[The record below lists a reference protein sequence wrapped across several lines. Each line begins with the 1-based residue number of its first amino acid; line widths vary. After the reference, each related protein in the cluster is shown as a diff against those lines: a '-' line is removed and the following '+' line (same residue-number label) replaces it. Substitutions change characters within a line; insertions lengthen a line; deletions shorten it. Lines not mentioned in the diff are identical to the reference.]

1 MRRFVLSTLLII
13 TMLFTMAQPKPIKNV
28 ILLIT
33 DGTSTSLLSCARW
46 YQTYLDPTQ
55 TTLNIDPYICG
66 LVRTHSSDAPIGD
79 SAPTTSCYVTG
90 MPSQTGFVSTYPV
103 ATDHDLVPVDA
114 NRAYQPLATLLEAAK
129 ILQHKSTGLVFT
141 CEFPHATPADCSA
154 HSYKRSRYSA
164 IAPQMVHN
172 HLDVVMGGGVSYL
185 KDNLQQDLRNEG
197 YSIYL
202 DDIQGFRNCTK
213 APVWALF
220 GESSVPYW
228 LEADHQKIPSIAEMT
243 RKAIDLLSKNENGF
257 FLMVEGS
264 KVDWAAHDND
274 AKNAMIEFLEFDKA
288 CGEAF
293 RFAKENGETA
303 IIILADHGTGA
314 VTIGNAKASRDGYDK
329 LSLKQLMSPIDN
341 YKLSCWSMGEK
352 LKKADTTEWPQLF
365 ETYFG
370 FTPQPAEITYLT
382 TGSDYSNSPIPYE
395 QRKNNLSMCKM
406 LSQILYSRT
415 YFGFTTFGHTIENV
429 FLAMYNTKND
439 VLHGVQTNIDIFNYM
454 AQQMGLENEMGKLTE
469 DIYARHQEVFDGFEM
484 KIDSIDKYNRRLTVK
499 NKKNVLVAESYNNY
513 VMVNKTR
520 VDLSSVIVYVDKT
533 NTFYLPKELRKYLET
548 K

>member
-1 MRRFVLSTLLII
+1 MRRFVLSTLLVI
-13 TMLFTMAQPKPIKNV
+13 TVLCMMAQPKPIKNV
-28 ILLIT
+28 IVMIP

-46 YQTYLDPTQ
+46 YQTYLDSTQ
-55 TTLNIDPYICG
+55 TTLNIDPYLCG

-79 SAPTTSCYVTG
+79 SAPTSSCYMSG

-114 NRAYQPLATLLEAAK
+114 ARAYQPLSTLLEAAK
-129 ILQHKSTGLVFT
+129 ILQNKATGLVFT

-154 HSYKRSRYSA
+154 HSYKRGRYSV

-172 HLDVVMGGGVSYL
+172 HIDVVMGGGVSYL
-185 KDNLQQDLRNEG
+185 NETYQNDLKDAG
-197 YSIYL
+197 YSVYL

-220 GESSVPYW
+220 GETSMPYW
-228 LEADHQKIPSIAEMT
+228 LEADKQNTPSLAEMT

-274 AKNAMIEFLEFDKA
+274 AKNAIIEFLEFDKA
-288 CGEAF
+288 CGEAL
-293 RFAKENGETA
+293 RFAEKDGQTVVL
-303 IIILADHGTGA
+303 IVPDHGTGA
-314 VTIGNAKASRDGYDK
+314 VTLGNIKACNDGYDK

-341 YKLSCWSMGEK
+341 YKLSNWSMGEK

-370 FTPQPAEITYLT
+370 FTPQPAELTYLT

-395 QRKNNLSMCKM
+395 QRKHNLSMCKM
-406 LSQILYSRT
+406 LSQILYGRT

-429 FLAMYNTKND
+429 FLAVYHPQND
-439 VLHGVQTNIDIFNYM
+439 RLTGVPTNIDVHKYL
-454 AQQMGLENEMGKLTE
+454 ARQMGLTDKMNELTE
-469 DIYARHQEVFDGFEM
+469 EIYADHHKVFEGYDI
-484 KIDSIDKYNRRLTVK
+484 KIDSVDKYNRRLTVK
-499 NKKNVLVAESYNNY
+499 NKRNVLIADSYANY
-513 VMVNKTR
+513 VMVNNKR
-520 VDLSSVIVYVDKT
+520 VDLNSVIVYVDKN
-533 NTFYLPKELRKYLET
+533 NTFYLPKSLRFYIELK
-548 K
+548 

>member
-1 MRRFVLSTLLII
+1 MII
-13 TMLFTMAQPKPIKNV
+13 TVLFTMAQPKPVKNV

-55 TTLNIDPYICG
+55 TTLNIDPYVCG

-154 HSYKRSRYSA
+154 HSYKRGRYSV
-164 IAPQMVHN
+164 IIPQMVHN

-185 KDNLQQDLRNEG
+185 KDNYQQDLKNEG

-228 LEADHQKIPSIAEMT
+228 LEADHQQIPSIAEMT

-274 AKNAMIEFLEFDKA
+274 AKNAMIEFIEFDKA

-303 IIILADHGTGA
+303 VIILADHGTGA
-314 VTIGNAKASRDGYDK
+314 VTLGNIKACNDGYDK

-370 FTPQPAEITYLT
+370 FTPQPAEITYLM

-406 LSQILYSRT
+406 LSQILYGRT

-429 FLAMYNTKND
+429 FLAMYNSKND
-439 VLHGVQTNIDIFNYM
+439 VLHGVQTNLDIFNYM
-454 AQQMGLENEMGKLTE
+454 ASQMGLENDMAKLTE
-469 DIYARHQEVFDGFEM
+469 DIYARHQEVFDGFEV
-484 KIDSIDKYNRRLTVK
+484 KIDSVDKYNRRLTVK
-499 NKKNVLVAESYNNY
+499 NKKNILVAESYNNY
-513 VMVNKTR
+513 VMVNDKR
-520 VDLSSVIVYVDKT
+520 VDLSSVIVYMDKT
-533 NTFYLPKELRKYLET
+533 NTFYLPKELRKYLVT